1 MNDTLNT
8 SSYQAGRRINSDDP
22 ERDTDA
28 ELKSAKVVAKSDEYD
43 YENENMEQAALEDE
57 IELAP
62 VYKKSKW
69 QTLKG
74 LFIVSFLVLVL
85 LELAFSLV
93 FTFQQSII
101 LGGIYLTAV
110 ASGFLLLARLLWREY
125 RMLRSLKR
133 NQLHRHE
140 ADRLLHSEQVG
151 GALPWLEKLNNHQ
164 QLTGFDEF
172 KSSIGSHHSDKEIMT
187 LYADSLL
194 VAQDTQA
201 KKLIN
206 RFATESGLLVALS
219 PLALVDMMAVLW
231 RGAKLIEQ
239 IGRIYGIGFGYASRI
254 KLYRLLIK
262 QVLFVGS
269 AELISDLAA
278 TALSAELLG
287 KLSGRAA
294 QGLSAGIFT
303 ARIGYKAMELS
314 RPLPRLENKR
324 KLLKGTAQAVAS
336 KIVSRR
342 EQAEDKERKV

>member
-1 MNDTLNT
+1 MNEST
-8 SSYQAGRRINSDDP
+8 SFQTGRRIESEQPMVEPELDLVTAKIVEQGEFEQSEDD
-22 ERDTDA
+22 E
-28 ELKSAKVVAKSDEYD
+28 V
-43 YENENMEQAALEDE
+43 LEDD
-57 IELAP
+57 IDLAP

-74 LFIVSFLVLVL
+74 VFVVSFLSLVL
-85 LELAFSLV
+85 MEFVFSLLLAFE
-93 FTFQQSII
+93 QSII
-101 LGGIYLTAV
+101 LGSVY
-110 ASGFLLLARLLWREY
+110 LLAVLSGVLLIGRLLWREY

-140 ADRLLHSEQVG
+140 ADRLLNSEQVG
-151 GALPWLEKLNNHQ
+151 GALPWLEKLNKHQ
-164 QLTGFDEF
+164 QLSGFDEF
-172 KSSIGSHHSDKEIMT
+172 KASVATHHSDKEIMT

-194 VAQDTQA
+194 VTQDTQA

-231 RGAKLIEQ
+231 RGTKLIEQ

-254 KLYRLLIK
+254 KLYKMLLK
-262 QVLFVGS
+262 QVMFVGS
-269 AELISDLAA
+269 AELVSDLAA

-314 RPLPRLENKR
+314 RPLPRLEHKR
-324 KLLKGTAQAVAS
+324 SLLKGTAQLIAS
-336 KIVSRR
+336 KIVSRKK
-342 EQAEDKERKV
+342 ATHAAGDKTN

>member
-1 MNDTLNT
+1 MSEST
-8 SSYQAGRRINSDDP
+8 SFQAGRRIESEQPVADP
-22 ERDTDA
+22 ELNLVTA
-28 ELKSAKVVAKSDEYD
+28 KIVEHGEFEHQTEQEPELDD
-43 YENENMEQAALEDE
+43 D
-57 IELAP
+57 IDLAP

-74 LFIVSFLVLVL
+74 VFVVSFLTLVL
-85 LELAFSLV
+85 MEFAFSLMIA
-93 FTFQQSII
+93 FQQSII
-101 LGGIYLTAV
+101 LGTVYSIAV
-110 ASGFLLLARLLWREY
+110 VTGFLLIGRLLWREY

-140 ADRLLHSEQVG
+140 ADRLLNSEQVG
-151 GALPWLEKLNNHQ
+151 GALPWLEKLNKHQ
-164 QLTGFDEF
+164 QLTGFEAF
-172 KSSIGSHHSDKEIMT
+172 KASVATHHTDKEIMT

-219 PLALVDMMAVLW
+219 PIALVDMMAVLW
-231 RGAKLIEQ
+231 RGTKLIEQ

-254 KLYRLLIK
+254 KLYKMLIK
-262 QVLFVGS
+262 QVMFVGS
-269 AELISDLAA
+269 AELVSDLAA

-314 RPLPRLENKR
+314 RPLPRLEHKR
-324 KLLKGTAQAVAS
+324 SLLKGTAQLIAS
-336 KIVSRR
+336 KIVSRKKTS
-342 EQAEDKERKV
+342 QDQQPL

>member
-1 MNDTLNT
+1 MSEST
-8 SSYQAGRRINSDDP
+8 SFQAGRRIESEQPVADP
-22 ERDTDA
+22 ELNLVTA
-28 ELKSAKVVAKSDEYD
+28 KIVEQGEFEHQTEQEPELDD
-43 YENENMEQAALEDE
+43 D
-57 IELAP
+57 IDLAP

-74 LFIVSFLVLVL
+74 VFVVSFLTLVL
-85 LELAFSLV
+85 MEFAFSLMIA
-93 FTFQQSII
+93 FQQSII
-101 LGGIYLTAV
+101 LGTVYSIAV
-110 ASGFLLLARLLWREY
+110 VTGFLLIGRLLWREY

-140 ADRLLHSEQVG
+140 ADRLLNSEQVG
-151 GALPWLEKLNNHQ
+151 GALPWLEKLNKHQ
-164 QLTGFDEF
+164 QLTGFEAF
-172 KSSIGSHHSDKEIMT
+172 KASVATHHTDKEIMT

-219 PLALVDMMAVLW
+219 PIALVDMMAVLW
-231 RGAKLIEQ
+231 RGTKLIEQ

-254 KLYRLLIK
+254 KLYKMLIK
-262 QVLFVGS
+262 QVMFVGS
-269 AELISDLAA
+269 AELVSDLAA

-314 RPLPRLENKR
+314 RPLPRLEHKR
-324 KLLKGTAQAVAS
+324 SLLKGTAQLIAS
-336 KIVSRR
+336 KIVSRKKTS
-342 EQAEDKERKV
+342 QDQQPL